1 MFCFALF
8 YLPCHIYLI
17 FCVWKKKHK
26 KLCVTFCN
34 SKLLESLLVK
44 NTKFWISFRKSKVKT
59 IGKLIFFPMFDCAL
73 FYSEVWFGKK
83 WTFEV
88 IMEVTKDFSA
98 FWGSAIQED
107 HSENSEK
114 KAYFQFRF
122 RGFKRK
128 SIKHWF

>member
-1 MFCFALF
+1 
-8 YLPCHIYLI
+8 
-17 FCVWKKKHK
+17 
-26 KLCVTFCN
+26 
-34 SKLLESLLVK
+34 
-44 NTKFWISFRKSKVKT
+44 
-59 IGKLIFFPMFDCAL
+59 
-73 FYSEVWFGKK
+73 
-83 WTFEV
+83 
-88 IMEVTKDFSA
+88 MEVTKDFSA